1 MPVKKYTQNGI
12 LSMMLLLPLMVI
24 CIVLLFITGVD
35 EPVTVIIFS
44 FVLLTFIVSF
54 LVFFKMTIIIDDTHL
69 TFSMGIGL
77 VRKSYPLS
85 EIASCK
91 PVTTS
96 VLSGVGIHMTSSGWL
111 YNVSGKY
118 AIELTFKSSG
128 RRIRIGT
135 DKPDEIAEAVTKQ
148 INGSM
153 AGSYYDRGGHGG
165 LYLILAMIAATAI
178 LPVLLVV
185 YGGRETEI
193 TFSDS
198 GFSLNGIYGLTIPY
212 SDILSAD
219 TMESLPAI
227 RSRTNGYSS
236 GKILKGHFKLQDQSR
251 VLLFIKK
258 GTPPY
263 ILIKTSGSPIY
274 LNFDTPRLTR
284 QVFVDLRNRIDNRDT
299 GYR

>member
-24 CIVLLFITGVD
+24 CVVLLFITGVD

-91 PVTTS
+91 PVTNS

-111 YNVSGKY
+111 YNVSGRY
-118 AIELTFKSSG
+118 AIELTFKNSG
-128 RRIRIGT
+128 RKIRIGT
-135 DKPDEIAEAVTKQ
+135 DKPDEVAEAVTKQ

-153 AGSYYDRGGHGG
+153 AGSYFDKGGQGG

-185 YGGRETEI
+185 YGGRDTEI
-193 TFSDS
+193 TFNDT

-236 GKILKGHFKLQDQSR
+236 GKILKGHFKLHDHSKA
-251 VLLFIKK
+251 LLFIKK
-258 GTPPY
+258 GVPPY
-263 ILIKTSGSPIY
+263 ICIKSSGVPIY
-274 LNFDTPRLTR
+274 LNFNSPGKTR
-284 QVFVDLRNRIDNRDT
+284 TVFLNIKGRI
-299 GYR
+299 

>member
-1 MPVKKYTQNGI
+1 MPLKKYTQKGI
-12 LSMMLLLPLMVI
+12 LSMLLLLPLMVI

-35 EPVTVIIFS
+35 EPVTVILFS
-44 FVLLTFIVSF
+44 FVMLTFIVSF

-91 PVTTS
+91 PVTNS

-135 DKPDEIAEAVTKQ
+135 DKPDEIANAVTKQ

-153 AGSYYDRGGHGG
+153 SGSYYDKGGHGG
-165 LYLILAMIAATAI
+165 LYLILAMIAATVI

-193 TFSDS
+193 TFNDS

-219 TMESLPAI
+219 TMESLPSI

-236 GKILKGHFKLQDQSR
+236 GKIMKGHFKLHDHSKA
-251 VLLFIKK
+251 LLFIKK

-263 ILIKTSGSPIY
+263 ILIKTSGSTIY
-274 LNFDTPRLTR
+274 LNLETPRLTR
-284 QVFVDLRNRIDNRDT
+284 QVFVDLRNRIKR
-299 GYR
+299 

>member
-1 MPVKKYTQNGI
+1 MPVKKYTQKGI
-12 LSMMLLLPLMVI
+12 LSMLLLLPLMVI
-24 CIVLLFITGVD
+24 CIVLLFVTGVD

-44 FVLLTFIVSF
+44 FVMLTFIVSF

-85 EIASCK
+85 EIANCK
-91 PVTTS
+91 PVTNS

-135 DKPDEIAEAVTKQ
+135 DKPDEIANAVTKQ

-153 AGSYYDRGGHGG
+153 SGSYYDKGGHGG
-165 LYLILAMIAATAI
+165 LYLILAMIAATVI

-193 TFSDS
+193 TFNDS

-219 TMESLPAI
+219 TMESLPSI

-236 GKILKGHFKLQDQSR
+236 GKIMKGHFKLHDHSKA
-251 VLLFIKK
+251 LLFIKK
-258 GTPPY
+258 GNPPY
-263 ILIKTSGSPIY
+263 VLIKTSGITIY
-274 LNFDTPRLTR
+274 LNLETPRLTR
-284 QVFVDLRNRIDNRDT
+284 QVFVDLRNRIKR
-299 GYR
+299 

>member
-1 MPVKKYTQNGI
+1 MPVKKYTQKGI
-12 LSMMLLLPLMVI
+12 LSMLLLLPLMVI
-24 CIVLLFITGVD
+24 CIVLLFIIGVD
-35 EPVTVIIFS
+35 EPVTVILFS
-44 FVLLTFIVSF
+44 FVMLTFIVSF

-91 PVTTS
+91 PVTNS

-135 DKPDEIAEAVTKQ
+135 DKPDEIANAVTKQ

-153 AGSYYDRGGHGG
+153 SGSYYDKGGHGG
-165 LYLILAMIAATAI
+165 LYLILAMIAATVI

-193 TFSDS
+193 TFNDS

-219 TMESLPAI
+219 TMESLPSI

-236 GKILKGHFKLQDQSR
+236 GKIMKGHFKLHDHSKA
-251 VLLFIKK
+251 LLFIKK

-263 ILIKTSGSPIY
+263 ILIKTSGSTIY
-274 LNFDTPRLTR
+274 LNLETPRLTR
-284 QVFVDLRNRIDNRDT
+284 QVFVDLRNKLRN
-299 GYR
+299 

>member
-24 CIVLLFITGVD
+24 FIVLLLITGVD
-35 EPVTVIIFS
+35 EPVTVVIFS
-44 FVLLTFIVSF
+44 FVILTFIVCF
-54 LVFFKMTIIIDDTHL
+54 LIFFKMTIIIDDTHL
-69 TFSMGIGL
+69 TFLMGIGL

-91 PVTTS
+91 PVTNS

-111 YNVSGKY
+111 YNVSGRY
-118 AIELTFKSSG
+118 AIEVTFKSSG
-128 RRIRIGT
+128 RKIRIGT
-135 DKPDEIAEAVTKQ
+135 DKPFEIAEAVTKQ

-153 AGSYYDRGGHGG
+153 AGSFYDKGGNGG
-165 LYLILAMIAATAI
+165 LYLILVMIAATII

-193 TFSDS
+193 VINDS
-198 GFSLNGIYGLTIPY
+198 GFSLSGIYGLSISY
-212 SDILSAD
+212 SDILSVD
-219 TMESLPAI
+219 TMGSLPAI

-236 GKILKGHFKLQDQSR
+236 GKILKGHFKLQDHSR

-258 GTPPY
+258 GAPPY
-263 ILIKTSGSPIY
+263 ILIKTSGSTIY

-284 QVFVDLRNRIDNRDT
+284 QVFVDLRNRIRN
-299 GYR
+299 

>member
-1 MPVKKYTQNGI
+1 
-12 LSMMLLLPLMVI
+12 MMLLLPLMVI
-24 CIVLLFITGVD
+24 SIVLLFITGVD
-35 EPVTVIIFS
+35 EPVIVIIFS
-44 FVLLTFIVSF
+44 FVILTFIVSF

-77 VRKSYPLS
+77 VRKSFPLS

-91 PVTTS
+91 PVTNS

-118 AIELTFKSSG
+118 AIELTFKSNG

-135 DKPDEIAEAVTKQ
+135 DKPYEIAEAVTKQ

-178 LPVLLVV
+178 LPVLLVA

-193 TFSDS
+193 IFNDS

-212 SDILSAD
+212 SEILSAD
-219 TMESLPAI
+219 TMGSLPSI

-236 GKILKGHFKLQDQSR
+236 GKIMKGHFKLHDHSKA
-251 VLLFIKK
+251 LLFIKK
-258 GTPPY
+258 GVPPY
-263 ILIKTSGSPIY
+263 ILIKTSGSNIY

-284 QVFVDLRNRIDNRDT
+284 QVFVDLRNKINK
-299 GYR
+299 

>member
-12 LSMMLLLPLMVI
+12 LSMLLLLPLIVI

-44 FVLLTFIVSF
+44 FVILTFIVSF

-91 PVTTS
+91 PVTNS
-96 VLSGVGIHMTSSGWL
+96 VLSGIGIHMTSSGWL
-111 YNVSGKY
+111 YNVSGKF
-118 AIELTFKSSG
+118 AIELTFKNNG
-128 RRIRIGT
+128 RRIRLGT
-135 DKPDEIAEAVTKQ
+135 DKPDEVAEAVTKQ

-153 AGSYYDRGGHGG
+153 AGSYFDKGGHGG

-178 LPVLLVV
+178 LPILIVV
-185 YGGRETEI
+185 YGGGETKI
-193 TFSDS
+193 TFNDS

-212 SDILSAD
+212 SGILSAD
-219 TMESLPAI
+219 TMESLPPI

-236 GKILKGHFKLQDQSR
+236 GKVLKGHFKLQDQSR
-251 VLLFIKK
+251 VLMFITK

-263 ILIKTSGSPIY
+263 ICIKSSGVPVY
-274 LNFDTPRLTR
+274 LNFNSPVKTR
-284 QVFVDLRNRIDNRDT
+284 AVFSDIKSRF
-299 GYR
+299 

>member
-1 MPVKKYTQNGI
+1 MPLKRYTQNGF
-12 LSMMLLLPLMVI
+12 LSMVLLLPLMVI
-24 CIVLLFITGVD
+24 CIVLLLVIGVD

-44 FVLLTFIVSF
+44 FLILTFIVSF

-91 PVTTS
+91 PVTNS
-96 VLSGVGIHMTSSGWL
+96 VLSGVGIHITSSGWL

-153 AGSYYDRGGHGG
+153 SGSYYDKGGHGG

-178 LPVLLVV
+178 LPVLLVL

-193 TFSDS
+193 TFNDS

-212 SDILSAD
+212 SEILAAD
-219 TMESLPAI
+219 TMESLPSI

-236 GKILKGHFKLQDQSR
+236 GKILKGHFKLHDHSKA
-251 VLLFIKK
+251 LLFIKK

-263 ILIKTSGSPIY
+263 ICIKSSGVPLY
-274 LNFDTPRLTR
+274 LNFNCPEKTR
-284 QVFVDLRNRIDNRDT
+284 AVFVSIKGRI
-299 GYR
+299 

>member
-1 MPVKKYTQNGI
+1 MPVKKYTQKGI
-12 LSMMLLLPLMVI
+12 LSMLLLLPLMVI

-35 EPVTVIIFS
+35 EPVTVILFS
-44 FVLLTFIVSF
+44 FVMLTFIVSF

-91 PVTTS
+91 PVTNS

-135 DKPDEIAEAVTKQ
+135 DKPDEIANAVTKQ

-153 AGSYYDRGGHGG
+153 SGSYYDKGGHGG
-165 LYLILAMIAATAI
+165 LYLILAMIAATVI

-193 TFSDS
+193 TFNDS

-219 TMESLPAI
+219 TMESLPSI

-236 GKILKGHFKLQDQSR
+236 GKIMKGHFKLHDHSKA
-251 VLLFIKK
+251 LLFIKK

-263 ILIKTSGSPIY
+263 ILIKTSGSTIY
-274 LNFDTPRLTR
+274 LNLETPRLTR
-284 QVFVDLRNRIDNRDT
+284 QVFVDLRNRIKR
-299 GYR
+299 